1 MIGVCIKVHGAT
13 TADFEIVMDNV
24 LGSKGEFDQ
33 PLMASFSGSSH
44 GDMHFF
50 QIWTAKRDFQ
60 SFWERQVEP
69 VLRREGIHTE
79 PETSFFEISDMFIH
93 PDSIDQLLSDDEEE
107 EEHEE
112 GGERKEDDNNE
123 ESQENND

>member
-1 MIGVCIKVHGAT
+1 MIGVCIKVNGAT
-13 TADFEIVMDNV
+13 SSDFDVVMDEV

-93 PDSIDQLLSDDEEE
+93 PDSIDQLLSDEEE